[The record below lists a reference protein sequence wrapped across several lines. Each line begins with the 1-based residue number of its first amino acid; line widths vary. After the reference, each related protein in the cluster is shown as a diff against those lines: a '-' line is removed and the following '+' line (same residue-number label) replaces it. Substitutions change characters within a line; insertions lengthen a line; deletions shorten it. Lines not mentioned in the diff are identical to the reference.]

1 MKTNKIFYGDC
12 LQMFKM
18 LPDDS
23 VDVIVTDPP
32 YLLNV
37 TRRNHGNLTKYQTD
51 LESMSNGITTGV
63 LDEMNRVCKT
73 GKMFIFCSKDQLP
86 ILGNYFI
93 GKGFY
98 CMPIPWHKRN
108 VPPLCGNTYLS
119 DTEHILC
126 VSKKIEDII
135 EAIFYLTSANLKDK
149 ELWGHP
155 TIKPQSIIE
164 DLITRISKPGDLV
177 LDPYMGSGTTAV
189 ACIATG
195 RNFIGAEIDKNFY
208 DICMNR
214 INTALAE
221 QEIELDSVDINMR
234 LNTIHN
240 QPYVEGIKHIPD
252 ASIDMAILDLDHL
265 PTAAIESETNDT
277 GVPID
282 KLEELI
288 RVMKK
293 INIYIWCSNKELFGI
308 MNYFIGIGCSYNLL
322 YWHKT
327 GVDSESSTK
336 YLLYFRRGG
345 VPLGGTY
352 NTKRTYHITDL
363 RTEHMESWND
373 PDIKPLKMT
382 ENIIINSSKENDI
395 ILDCTAG
402 SGTVEVAC
410 INQNRNYIAFEES
423 KDLYDTA
430 NRRIAEKLESDKPKY
445 DCEVVCFSE
454 IDKHAIQSYTAI
466 HNVSPEKNLGDITKV
481 SLDNIPELS
490 CLVGGSPYQ
499 DFSVSGNPEGA
510 LWTCNSCGHKYNPL
524 IVDYTERNF
533 CPECHT
539 QDIEKTHSSFLVHW
553 LEILRN
559 KNPKFMVYE
568 NVKALTTIFK
578 DTFDSFK
585 QEIESYG
592 YNVYDKVLNCKDYGI
607 PQNCERVFL
616 IAIRKDLDNRKF
628 VFPEALPRTR
638 TVSDFLEDCS
648 ELFANTDQNILID
661 ESIMPSVKRNVERD
675 AEKIIASDQNIFRME
690 CTASFQHNRVG
701 VKCVPALCAV
711 CSGSLVLQTL
721 STPNGDKHY
730 IKKMSPKE
738 AFRFMGFDDTDYEKA
753 AAVVCKSSLY
763 KQAGNSTPVNVLY
776 AILKNLF
783 KEMPYLFED
792 LKLGHFFSGIGSF
805 EKAFEKLITEVNAET
820 DTQEFMAA

>member
-1 MKTNKIFYGDC
+1 MKTNTISQGDC
-12 LQMFKM
+12 LQMLKM

-23 VDVIVTDPP
+23 VDAIVTDIP

-37 TRRNHGNLTKYQTD
+37 TKRKHSNLTKYQEE
-51 LESMSNGITTGV
+51 LESMSNGIPNEV
-63 LDEMNRVCKT
+63 LDEMIRVCKT
-73 GKMFIFCSKDQLP
+73 GKMRIFCSMKQIP
-86 ILGNYFI
+86 ILGNHFK
-93 GKGFY
+93 GKGLHTK
-98 CMPIPWHKRN
+98 PIPWHKTN
-108 VPPLCGNTYLS
+108 ISPLCGNTYPP

-126 VSKKIEDII
+126 VSKNKEDIPDKL
-135 EAIFYLTSANLKDK
+135 YHTGTNRKDK
-149 ELWGHP
+149 KIWGHP

-164 DLITRISKPGDLV
+164 DLIIQISKPGDLV
-177 LDPYMGSGTTAV
+177 LDPYMGSGTTAI

-195 RNFIGAEIDKNFY
+195 RDFIGAEIDKAYY
-208 DICMNR
+208 DICMDR
-214 INTALAE
+214 INTTLAE
-221 QEIELDSVDINMR
+221 QKIELDSVDISVR
-234 LNTIHN
+234 LNTVHN
-240 QPYVEGIKHIPD
+240 QSYVENIKHIPD
-252 ASIDMAILDLDHL
+252 ASIDMAILDLDRV
-265 PTAAIESETNDT
+265 AIIEETESNDT
-277 GVPID
+277 KVSIET
-282 KLEELI
+282 LEELI
-288 RVMKK
+288 RIMKK
-293 INIYIWCSNKELFGI
+293 INIYVWCSDEELLGI
-308 MNYFIGIGCSYNLL
+308 MNFFIEKGCNYNLL
-322 YWHKT
+322 YWHKM
-327 GVDSESSTK
+327 GDNLDVSTK
-336 YLLYFRRGG
+336 YLLYFRQRG
-345 VPLGGTY
+345 VPLGGSFK
-352 NTKRTYHITDL
+352 TKRTYHITDFK
-363 RTEHMESWND
+363 MEEIEKWND

-499 DFSVSGNPEGA
+499 DFSVSGNPESA

-648 ELFANTDQNILID
+648 ELFSNTDQNILID

-792 LKLGHFFSGIGSF
+792 IKLGHFLSGIGAF
-805 EKAFEKLITEVNAET
+805 EKAFEKLMTEINAET
-820 DTQEFMAA
+820 DTQKLIAA